1 MGNIKRTVSATAVI
15 AIAFAATT
23 VFADPDFGAF
33 AHKAYIDRLPWME
46 SAVDLAGNPRLFGR
60 RPDIGCFEASARAQT
75 LVLLR

>member
-46 SAVDLAGNPRLFGR
+46 SAVDLAG
-60 RPDIGCFEASARAQT
+60 CFEASARAQT